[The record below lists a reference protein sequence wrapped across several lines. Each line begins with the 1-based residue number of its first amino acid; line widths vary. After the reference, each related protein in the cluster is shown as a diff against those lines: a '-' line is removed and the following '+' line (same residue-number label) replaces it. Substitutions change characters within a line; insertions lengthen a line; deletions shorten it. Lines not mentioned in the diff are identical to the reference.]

1 MEILITFLIS
11 MLPFSEL
18 RGSIPIA
25 ITVYELSPFSAFF
38 VSVLGNFLAALLIL
52 LILPLI
58 VDYLMAKSKLLN
70 NFFTWLFTRT
80 RSRTIDHY
88 LKYGYWALVIF
99 VAIPLPVTGV
109 WTGAIAAYI
118 FNIPFKKSWWLILL
132 GIIMAG
138 LIVTFATLGI
148 INLFI

>member
-1 MEILITFLIS
+1 
-11 MLPFSEL
+11 
-18 RGSIPIA
+18 
-25 ITVYELSPFSAFF
+25 
-38 VSVLGNFLAALLIL
+38 
-52 LILPLI
+52 LPLI